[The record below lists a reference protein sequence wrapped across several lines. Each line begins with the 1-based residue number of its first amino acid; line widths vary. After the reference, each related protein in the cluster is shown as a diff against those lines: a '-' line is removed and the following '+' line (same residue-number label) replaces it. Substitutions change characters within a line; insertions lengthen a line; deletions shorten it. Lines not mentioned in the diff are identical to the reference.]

1 MEYGDEGYLIHL
13 GLERREARMT
23 RAQIDRVVEQLLA
36 DVDFVATVRNHVATV
51 DAYIASLR
59 PDVPED
65 LGKRPSV
72 DHLHR
77 IQKEI
82 MVVSRKLWKFSGVAL
97 RAFEGLFFQAARS
110 RGIGSIG

>member
-82 MVVSRKLWKFSGVAL
+82 VAVTGKTDATIFASFINHRIVNVL
-97 RAFEGLFFQAARS
+97 QGTGQ
-110 RGIGSIG
+110 